1 MQRGWRRFRRL
12 PAAGQVGIVLAVA
25 GVYTALL
32 LLVLGGGSGQTKVQ
46 TVVVNGKP
54 RKLTP
59 LEAKVRKLV
68 TDAKLFQQEGTDIP
82 GFRRPQVYSVR
93 CKNGDCTVRYAVAVP
108 GRGRIVF
115 QQFEMVRAVFGHTDV
130 SKLSILVTRSL
141 PSGPNASPPAEE
153 ETARGLVLL
162 QTACDKSKQPH
173 NADWNS
179 QKEAQAIL
187 ERSCKIGVYNAHANQ
202 QATGNG
208 PGQPGQ

>member
-1 MQRGWRRFRRL
+1 MITRGLDPRS
-12 PAAGQVGIVLAVA
+12 VGHGVVA
-25 GVYTALL
+25 EAMADAQPLL
-32 LLVLGGGSGQTKVQ
+32 LQHHEDL
-46 TVVVNGKP
+46 P
-54 RKLTP
+54 P
-59 LEAKVRKLV
+59 A
-68 TDAKLFQQEGTDIP
+68 
-82 GFRRPQVYSVR
+82 
-93 CKNGDCTVRYAVAVP
+93 AVAVP
-108 GRGRIVF
+108 GRGRILF

-187 ERSCKIGVYNAHANQ
+187 ERSCTIGVYNPHANQ

-208 PGQPGQ
+208 PPGQ